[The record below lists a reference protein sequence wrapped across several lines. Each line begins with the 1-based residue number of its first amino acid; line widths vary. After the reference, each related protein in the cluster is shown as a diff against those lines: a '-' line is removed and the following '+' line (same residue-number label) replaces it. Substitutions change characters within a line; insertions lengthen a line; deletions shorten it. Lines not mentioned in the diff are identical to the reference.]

1 MTQYVQFIYN
11 LQCCLKI
18 KMKLDS
24 EKVKVKAMINKKDGG
39 LIAKDGKGG
48 H

>member
-1 MTQYVQFIYN
+1 
-11 LQCCLKI
+11 
-18 KMKLDS
+18 MKLDS
-24 EKVKVKAMINKKDGG
+24 EKVKVKATINKKDGG